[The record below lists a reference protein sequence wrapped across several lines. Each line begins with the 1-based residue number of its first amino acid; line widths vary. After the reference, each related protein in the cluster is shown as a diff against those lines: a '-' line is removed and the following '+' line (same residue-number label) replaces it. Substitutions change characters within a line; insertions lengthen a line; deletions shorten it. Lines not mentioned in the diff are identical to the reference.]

1 MDYRKNASSK
11 RVEKENSPPATM
23 GIFLGMWKFERPPNS
38 ECFPFTFGWWA
49 LPLGLCCSQRASH
62 FVAALG

>member
-23 GIFLGMWKFERPPNS
+23 GIFLGMWA
-38 ECFPFTFGWWA
+38 C
-49 LPLGLCCSQRASH
+49 
-62 FVAALG
+62 VAHRELRILSLL